1 MALEAGIEQM
11 QREVIDPLRDEGV
24 ISANINVSVT
34 GAGDQLDATR
44 QALTG
49 NALIALAIVYLLLV
63 AIFAHWGYPL
73 LILATIPLGAAGGIV
88 GLWLMNT
95 VGAQLPK
102 IGLNAISQPFDMI
115 TMLGFLIL
123 MGTVVNNPI
132 LVVHQ
137 ARENLRTASMGVREA
152 VQQAVESRLRPIAMT
167 TLTTL
172 CGLSPLVFLPGEGTE
187 LYRGVGAIVLFG
199 LLGTAIVTVTF
210 LPALTVAVLSW
221 RTKRSAS

>member
-1 MALEAGIEQM
+1 MPLNTLAEIRETVGTATLRRVDGRRRVTLDVIPPRSVALEAGIERM
-11 QREVIDPLRDEGV
+11 QREVIDAMRDEGTLP
-24 ISANINVSVT
+24 ANINVTVS

-137 ARENLRTASMGVREA
+137 ARENLRTASMSVRLA
-152 VQQAVESRLRPIAMT
+152 RQL
-167 TLTTL
+167 L
-172 CGLSPLVFLPGEGTE
+172 LSLSYLP
-187 LYRGVGAIVLFG
+187 
-199 LLGTAIVTVTF
+199 
-210 LPALTVAVLSW
+210 
-221 RTKRSAS
+221 